1 MGLRDEGGTGLWEER
16 GRIGAAEGLN
26 LDCNHGPVGPHHA
39 SEFSASRHLVRPRP
53 RRDPQPCTQ
62 GEVTQQSKGTCRAVG
77 VCTGHL
83 GRVSVGGTG
92 TRLWYFHS
100 CLTRPSEPGLP
111 RAVPAQLI
119 CACFTM
125 VLIKSPWSPGA
136 CVRSS
141 HQKSKQRPGVADSLI
156 M

>member
-1 MGLRDEGGTGLWEER
+1 MAPKPGCGIPIPSDE
-16 GRIGAAEGLN
+16 AE
-26 LDCNHGPVGPHHA
+26 
-39 SEFSASRHLVRPRP
+39 
-53 RRDPQPCTQ
+53 QP
-62 GEVTQQSKGTCRAVG
+62 
-77 VCTGHL
+77 
-83 GRVSVGGTG
+83 SV
-92 TRLWYFHS
+92 
-100 CLTRPSEPGLP
+100 P
-111 RAVPAQLI
+111 RAIPAQLI